1 MPAPERAQRPIL
13 TVTLNPALDL
23 TTAVP
28 RLEPQH
34 KLRCSAPRYDPGG
47 GGVNVSRVIAELEGQ
62 SVAFVAS
69 GGATGAMLAG
79 MLAAAGVRG
88 VYHPV
93 SGETRTS
100 FTVMEE
106 ETGLHYRFVLPGP
119 AQDETAAEAL
129 LAGIVAALPGESA
142 YVVLSGSLLPGLPPD
157 FYGQVTRAV
166 QARGAAVILDAHGND
181 LRFALDARPHIIR
194 VNHIEAAEL
203 SGIANPEASAHVL
216 SQTLI
221 AQQRAEIVLVSLE
234 EHGTLVT
241 MPQTQFEVHPPPVAV
256 RSMVGAGDSFVGALT
271 LWLARGAALPEAVRR
286 GVAAAAAAVTTEG
299 TQLCQSERVD
309 ELFDAT
315 WIKAGTPG
323 DDLVFGRPAAGSG

>member
-1 MPAPERAQRPIL
+1 MVQRPIL

-34 KLRCSAPRYDPGG
+34 KLRCGAPRYDPGG
-47 GGVNVSRVIAELEGQ
+47 GGVNVSRVIAELDGQ
-62 SVAFVAS
+62 STAFVAT
-69 GGATGAMLAG
+69 GGATGAMLEA
-79 MLAAAGVRG
+79 MLAAAGVSG

-93 SGETRTS
+93 TGETRTS

-106 ETGLHYRFVLPGP
+106 QTGLHYRFVLPGP
-119 AQDETAAEAL
+119 VQDEAAGQAL
-129 LAGIVAALPGESA
+129 LAGIASALPAEDA
-142 YVVLSGSLLPGLPPD
+142 YVVLSGSLLPGLPAD

-166 QARGAAVILDAHGND
+166 QARGAAVILDAHGDD
-181 LRFALDARPHIIR
+181 LRLALDARPHVIR

-203 SGIANPEASAHVL
+203 SGIADAEASAHVL
-216 SQTLI
+216 SQSPI

-241 MPQTQFEVHPPPVAV
+241 TADSQFEVHPPRVAV

-271 LWLARGAALPEAVRR
+271 LSLARGEGLPEAVRR

-309 ELFDAT
+309 ALFDAT
-315 WIKAGTPG
+315 WIEPGTSGTGLVAGQRAVG
-323 DDLVFGRPAAGSG
+323 GS

>member
-1 MPAPERAQRPIL
+1 MAQRPIL

-47 GGVNVSRVIAELEGQ
+47 GGVNVSRVITELGGE
-62 SVAFVAS
+62 SLAFVATA
-69 GGATGAMLAG
+69 GATGAMLAG
-79 MLAAAGVRG
+79 LLAASGVAG

-93 SGETRTS
+93 PGETRTS

-106 ETGLHYRFVLPGP
+106 QTGLHYRFVLPGP
-119 AQDETAAEAL
+119 VQDEAVAVAL
-129 LAGIVAALPGESA
+129 LDGIVAALPAEAG

-157 FYGQVTRAV
+157 FYGQVTDAV
-166 QARGAAVILDAHGND
+166 QARGAAVILDAHGDD
-181 LRFALDARPHIIR
+181 LRLALDARPHIIR

-203 SGIANPEASAHVL
+203 SGIADPEASAHVL
-216 SQTLI
+216 SQSLI

-241 MPQTQFEVHPPPVAV
+241 TPQMQFEVHPPAVAV
-256 RSMVGAGDSFVGALT
+256 RSMVGAGDSFVGALA
-271 LWLARGAALPEAVRR
+271 LSLARGRALPEAVRQ

-299 TQLCQSERVD
+299 TQLCQSDRVAQ
-309 ELFDAT
+309 LFDAT
-315 WIKAGTPG
+315 WIEPEPAGS
-323 DDLVFGRPAAGSG
+323 VFSPARPAVQSG